1 MDVFALLL
9 GKLKKILAS
18 AWIVLYKLILN
29 VKIMF
34 HDLTGKIMFLENKGR
49 YSISIKFM

>member
-34 HDLTGKIMFLENKGR
+34 DLTGKIMFLENKGR